1 MTCPDRAHGGW
12 PARLVAVLV
21 ALQPDA
27 RSVPLGVF
35 PAMAGTAL
43 IGVVAGTWR

>member
-1 MTCPDRAHGGW
+1 MDLIEPIATGL
-12 PARLVAVLV
+12 LVAVLA

-27 RSVPLGVF
+27 RSVPLRVF
-35 PAMAGTAL
+35 PAMAGTAF